1 MNFLSSL
8 EKQSKPFWIVA
19 GFALIGGV
27 GILDFLTGYELA
39 FSLFYLIPVALIAW
53 LTSRRLGIVVCSG
66 TVFVLYA
73 MILKDVLPAALGHI
87 LVASFL
93 SLVSAIVWFIADIA
107 AGSLYSHPFIYV
119 WNTLIHLSFFVITA
133 LLLSTLRK
141 VLEREREIAHIDY
154 LTGAINSR
162 LFYDFAQMEIDRIQR
177 YEHPFTL
184 AYIDLDNFK
193 VVNDS
198 FGHSVGDQALRT
210 VVSATKKYLRKTDVV
225 ARLGGDEFVL
235 LLPETNQESARVVL
249 SKIQSGLLEEMR
261 QNNWP
266 ITFSIGV
273 LTCSAAPHT
282 TDELVRMAD
291 ELMYSV
297 KHNGKN
303 GIKYSVYAG

>member
-53 LTSRRLGIVVCSG
+53 LTSRRLGIV
-66 TVFVLYA
+66 A
-73 MILKDVLPAALGHI
+73 
-87 LVASFL
+87 

-193 VVNDS
+193 VVNDR
-198 FGHSVGDQALRT
+198 FGHSAGDQALRT

>member
-53 LTSRRLGIVVCSG
+53 LTSRRLGIV
-66 TVFVLYA
+66 A
-73 MILKDVLPAALGHI
+73 
-87 LVASFL
+87 

-193 VVNDS
+193 VVNDR